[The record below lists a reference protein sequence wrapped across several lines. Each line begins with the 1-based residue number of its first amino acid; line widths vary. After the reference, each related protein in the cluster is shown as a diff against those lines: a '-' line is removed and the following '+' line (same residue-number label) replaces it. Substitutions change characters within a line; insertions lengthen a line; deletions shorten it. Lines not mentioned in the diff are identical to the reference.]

1 MKVKHLMYKSYFDLE
16 PQEKEFY
23 TLNSEKY
30 ELNTCDK
37 CGMID
42 NSNELFWDCDYD
54 LKGHT
59 CLCEFCYEKI
69 VGFEEEEA

>member
-1 MKVKHLMYKSYFDLE
+1 MKIKQVMYKSYSDLE
-16 PQEKEFY
+16 PQEKKFY

-42 NSNELFWDCDYD
+42 RSNELFWDCDYD
-54 LKGHT
+54 LKGKA
-59 CLCEFCYEKI
+59 CLCEFCFKKLKDKPQ
-69 VGFEEEEA
+69 